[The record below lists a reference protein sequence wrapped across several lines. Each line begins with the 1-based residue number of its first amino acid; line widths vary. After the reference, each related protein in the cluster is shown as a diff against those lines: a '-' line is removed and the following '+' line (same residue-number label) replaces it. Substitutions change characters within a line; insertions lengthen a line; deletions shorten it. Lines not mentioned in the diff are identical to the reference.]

1 MQGLV
6 FIELFRIFKMFKNL
20 LVNKLVFKLN
30 YMVNVYS

>member
-6 FIELFRIFKMFKNL
+6 FIGLFRIFKMFKNL

-30 YMVNVYS
+30 YMVNVS

>member
-1 MQGLV
+1 MQGLF
-6 FIELFRIFKMFKNL
+6 FIGLLRIFKMFKNL